1 MNGAGGAG
9 AVETD
14 PSGLIMLIVH
24 QVEAVKVFF
33 GVGGWGRA
41 AAARLRQ
48 QREQVW
54 REAAELSCEERLA
67 DS

>member
-1 MNGAGGAG
+1 
-9 AVETD
+9 
-14 PSGLIMLIVH
+14 MLIVH

-41 AAARLRQ
+41 AAAKLRQ